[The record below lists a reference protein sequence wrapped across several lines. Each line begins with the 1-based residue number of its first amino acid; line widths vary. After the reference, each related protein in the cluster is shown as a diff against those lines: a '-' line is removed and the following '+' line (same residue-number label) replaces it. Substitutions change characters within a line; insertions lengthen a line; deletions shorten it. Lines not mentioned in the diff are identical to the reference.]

1 MGNFIGKLLNS
12 SGTLTIL
19 SLVALGIWMNNL
31 DNKIAVPKKT
41 QGRSIEEII
50 QGTADN
56 TQEPAWDND
65 FKSSVIKD
73 AQ

>member
-12 SGTLTIL
+12 SGTLAIL
-19 SLVALGIWMNNL
+19 SIVALGIWMSNL
-31 DNKIAVPKKT
+31 DTKIAVPKKT
-41 QGRSIEEII
+41 QGRPIEEII
-50 QGTADN
+50 QGTANN
-56 TQEPAWDND
+56 TQEPEWDND

>member
-12 SGTLTIL
+12 SGTLAIL
-19 SLVALGIWMNNL
+19 SIVALGIWMSNL
-31 DNKIAVPKKT
+31 DTKIVAPKKI
-41 QGRSIEEII
+41 QGRPIEEII
-50 QGTADN
+50 QGTANN

>member
-12 SGTLTIL
+12 SGTLAIL
-19 SLVALGIWMNNL
+19 SIVALGIWMSNL
-31 DNKIAVPKKT
+31 DTKIAVPKKI
-41 QGRSIEEII
+41 QGRPIEEII
-50 QGTADN
+50 QDTANN

>member
-12 SGTLTIL
+12 SGTLAIL
-19 SLVALGIWMNNL
+19 SIVALGVWASNL
-31 DNKIAVPKKT
+31 DIKIAAPKKVD
-41 QGRSIEEII
+41 GRPIEEII